1 MQPYHPHDYLPSKY
15 DIAFVTHGP
24 YVYYPW
30 GYHSYQNLL
39 FSIIYAKHGPG
50 CRRQTRIFTKIFWKH
65 FNTKKRL
72 WNLPTRYGKK
82 IFFYINTKRYNK
94 KLTPQFV
101 VDLKGFVKV
110 VEDRVK
116 IIVPEEGC

>member
-1 MQPYHPHDYLPSKY
+1 MQNMVQGADVKQES
-15 DIAFVTHGP
+15 
-24 YVYYPW
+24 
-30 GYHSYQNLL
+30 LL
-39 FSIIYAKHGPG
+39 KVFGNILT
-50 CRRQTRIFTKIFWKH
+50 Q
-65 FNTKKRL
+65 KKRL

-94 KLTPQFV
+94 NLTPQFV

>member
-15 DIAFVTHGP
+15 DITFVTHGP

-50 CRRQTRIFTKIFWKH
+50 CRCQTRIFTKIFWKH
-65 FNTKKRL
+65 FNTKKGFGIYQ
-72 WNLPTRYGKK
+72 PGMAKK
-82 IFFYINTKRYNK
+82 YFSTSTPRDIIK
-94 KLTPQFV
+94 K
-101 VDLKGFVKV
+101 
-110 VEDRVK
+110 
-116 IIVPEEGC
+116 